1 MSSLNYLNFQVS
13 THPVFL
19 VFWSLKIVPFLGYYF
34 VNELGII
41 NGICEIM
48 IHK

>member
-1 MSSLNYLNFQVS
+1 MASLHYLNFQVS

-19 VFWSLKIVPFLGYYF
+19 VFWSLKIVSFLGYYF
-34 VNELGII
+34 VNELAII
-41 NGICEIM
+41 NEISEIM